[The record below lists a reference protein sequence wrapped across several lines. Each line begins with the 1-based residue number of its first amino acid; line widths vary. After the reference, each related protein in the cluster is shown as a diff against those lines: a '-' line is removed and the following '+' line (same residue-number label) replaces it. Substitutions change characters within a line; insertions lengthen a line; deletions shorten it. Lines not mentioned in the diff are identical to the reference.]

1 MCYTCISKQDNV
13 SSWSSYPHDKAFSTT
28 TAGSRFKEISGTGH
42 GSIYIDSMIWGGK
55 IWNTDA
61 GPVKVTI
68 GRSQTQDSDLSYNQA
83 AAVHGSS
90 DYMGASTMRYQWFG
104 DRATDP
110 DAPSL
115 DYALS
120 LYSSVANIEFDIL
133 NPDDISEANI
143 VWWKTDLPSGALGIH
158 ETPDSVRPDKPNSE
172 QRWGYFDPNNHVS
185 WQEQSPGGD
194 GLNTIIHE
202 IGHGLGLAHPHD
214 GGARADR
221 TTFPGAT
228 GSQTPGEFGLNQ
240 SVFSVMSY
248 VPGHNSAKG
257 DSTYG
262 TQYGLG
268 AFDIAALQKM
278 YGANMETAQGNDTYE
293 LPTQNGKGTG
303 WFCIWDTGGIDTI
316 TGAKSTTGVTIDL
329 RAATMIDH
337 DPNAGGFLS
346 RQPGIAGGVTIANK
360 VVIENATGS
369 NGNDTLIGN
378 AAANTLN
385 GGLGNDVYHID
396 GANDVIL
403 DAGGNDTVYATFNYS
418 NPNIENI
425 YVNGVLTQS
434 GGAVVRG
441 GFAIHQGTSGKDA
454 MAGTDGNDKMYG
466 LGGNDILIGSKGLD
480 IFVFNTKLNAK
491 TNKDSVQGFVTK
503 EDKIW
508 LDNKIFKKLGKGSE
522 MKPEKL
528 KKNFFKVGS
537 SAGDTDDFI
546 IFDKKKGIM
555 SYDVDGNGS
564 QKAVAF
570 ATFDKKNLPNVADL
584 FVV

>member
-1 MCYTCISKQDNV
+1 MCYTCISQQDSV
-13 SSWSSYPHDKAFSTT
+13 ASWSSYPHDRGFASTST
-28 TAGSRFKEISGTGH
+28 SSRFKEISGTGH

-55 IWNTDA
+55 IWNMDA
-61 GPVKVTI
+61 GPIKVTI
-68 GRSQTQDSDLSYNQA
+68 GRSWLQDGDLSYRQA

-90 DYMGASTMRYQWFG
+90 DYMQEHTMRYQWYG
-104 DRATDP
+104 DSAVDP

-115 DYALS
+115 DYAMS
-120 LYSSVANIEFDIL
+120 LYSSVAKIEFEVLDPSQIR
-133 NPDDISEANI
+133 DANI
-143 VWWKTDLPSGALGIH
+143 VWWKTALPRGALGIH
-158 ETPDSVRPDKPNSE
+158 ETPDSIREDMPNSE

-221 TTFPGAT
+221 TTFPGAN
-228 GSQTPGEFGLNQ
+228 GAQVSGEHGLNQ
-240 SVFSVMSY
+240 SVFSIMSY
-248 VPGHNSAKG
+248 VPGHDSARG

-278 YGANMETAQGNDTYE
+278 YGANMDTARGNDTYE

-303 WFCIWDTGGIDTI
+303 WFSIWDTGGIDTI
-316 TGAKSTTGVTIDL
+316 TAAASTSSVTIDL
-329 RAATMIDH
+329 RAATLIDH

-346 RQPGIAGGVTIANK
+346 RQTGIAGGVTIANK
-360 VVIENATGS
+360 VVIENATGGS
-369 NGNDTLIGN
+369 GNDTLIGN
-378 AAANTLN
+378 SAANTLN

-396 GANDVIL
+396 GANDVIV
-403 DAGGNDTVYATFNYS
+403 DAGGNDTVYANFNYS
-418 NPNIENI
+418 NPDIENI
-425 YVNGVLTQS
+425 YVNGVLTVA
-434 GGAVVRG
+434 GGATVSG
-441 GFAIHQGTSGKDA
+441 GFAVHRGTSGRNTLTGSD
-454 MAGTDGNDKMYG
+454 TNDKMYG
-466 LGGNDILIGSKGLD
+466 LGGNDTLIGSKGID

-491 TNKDSVQGFVTK
+491 TNKDNVQAFVTK

-522 MKPEKL
+522 SKPEKL
-528 KKNFFKVGS
+528 KKSFFKFGS
-537 SAGDTDDFI
+537 KAADANDYI
-546 IFDKKKGIM
+546 ILDKKKGVM
-555 SYDVDGNGS
+555 SYDVDGNGEK
-564 QKAVAF
+564 KAVAF
-570 ATFDKKNLPNVADL
+570 ATFDKKSLPNLADL